1 MRTVLVRRAVLTAS
15 AVSLTLLATACGS
28 GGAGG
33 AGADFKTGSQG
44 GSPSSATAPGAAQA
58 GPKGKTAAELG
69 SLLVTRADLPDH
81 ELEPVTDG
89 EAQNDPIETDKAA
102 CRPLAQA
109 EGMQPI
115 GTSTGVARVVAG
127 GKPGPAAAGDAGAAQ
142 QAEAA
147 AGAGRQATATSVAL
161 VSYDGKGAE
170 EAFAAVKDGVQAC
183 AGGFSVTQAG
193 EKTDIGSVEADAA
206 LTGGDEAVSFNTV
219 MDLGD
224 GDRNVMRVVVL
235 RKGNTLATF
244 TALSVSGE
252 AEQPKAVVDAQA
264 KKLG

>member
-28 GGAGG
+28 GKDGG
-33 AGADFKTGSQG
+33 AEADFKNAAR
-44 GSPSSATAPGAAQA
+44 SSATRPSAAASSVAAAGA
-58 GPKGKTAAELG
+58 KGKTAGELRP
-69 SLLVTRADLPDH
+69 LLVTEADLPDH
-81 ELEPVTDG
+81 RLERVEDSA
-89 EAQNDPIETDKAA
+89 AQDDPIETDKAP
-102 CRPLAQA
+102 CKPLAQT

-115 GTSTGVARVVAG
+115 GASAGVARVVAS
-127 GKPGPAAAGDAGAAQ
+127 GKPRAAAQGAGAEKAD
-142 QAEAA
+142 ARADTSKT
-147 AGAGRQATATSVAL
+147 TATSVAL

-170 EAFAAVKDGVQAC
+170 EAIGAVKAGVEAC

-193 EKTDIGSVEADAA
+193 EKTAIESVKADTV
-206 LTGGDEAVSFNTV
+206 LPGGDEAVSFVTV

-224 GDRNVMRVVVL
+224 GDRNVARVVVL

-244 TALSVSGE
+244 TALSLTGE

-264 KKLG
+264 KKL

>member
-15 AVSLTLLATACGS
+15 AVSLALLATACGS
-28 GGAGG
+28 GRAHGAK
-33 AGADFKTGSQG
+33 ADFKAGSQTGSQA
-44 GSPSSATAPGAAQA
+44 SAGASGAVAA

-69 SLLVTRADLPDH
+69 TLLVTQADLPDH
-81 ELEPVTDG
+81 KLEPVTDG

-102 CRPLAQA
+102 CKALAQA

-115 GTSTGVARVVAG
+115 GTSAAVARVVAS
-127 GKPGPAAAGDAGAAQ
+127 GKPRPGAVGGGAAQ
-142 QAEAA
+142 QPAA
-147 AGAGRQATATSVAL
+147 AVGAGLKVTATSVAL

-170 EAFAAVKDGVQAC
+170 EAIAAVKDGVQAC
-183 AGGFSVTQAG
+183 ADGFSVTQAG
-193 EKTDIGSVEADAA
+193 EKTDVDGVKADTP
-206 LTGGDEAVSFNTV
+206 LSGGDEVVSFNTV

-224 GDRNVMRVVVL
+224 GDKNVTRVVVL

-244 TALSVSGE
+244 TALSLSGE